1 MSQAWSPVPTD
12 LSLPQPAPQPRGW
25 GRCQQ
30 LPRSQGWLALPCRD
44 SPDVGQE
51 EGWAGEGRPPGWCWP
66 LGRRPVRPDLPEQ
79 PRLML
84 PHPRLQGKGDRCA
97 MRRGAGCGRVTPLG
111 RQALGLSTPRGTPK
125 TPPSQ
130 QFPNPFQ
137 ALIKFSQ

>member
-51 EGWAGEGRPPGWCWP
+51 EGWAGEGWPPGWCWP

-79 PRLML
+79 PRLVL
-84 PHPRLQGKGDRCA
+84 PHPRLLGVTFRVTAWLTAQL
-97 MRRGAGCGRVTPLG
+97 GRVLFRCFQLDLDLG
-111 RQALGLSTPRGTPK
+111 TCRVPQLAGVGMG
-125 TPPSQ
+125 
-130 QFPNPFQ
+130 
-137 ALIKFSQ
+137 